1 MECLDVY
8 YCLVT
13 GHVRYVLVR
22 VIYTTCCILKAILNP
37 RIGCSLLIKLIK
49 HGLVSEK
56 MARLLLLIVNV
67 WQGNLFRVRV
77 GPEIPSIHTLV

>member
-22 VIYTTCCILKAILNP
+22 VINTTCCILKVILNP

-49 HGLVSEK
+49 LGLVSEK

-67 WQGNLFRVRV
+67 WQGNLFRAIV